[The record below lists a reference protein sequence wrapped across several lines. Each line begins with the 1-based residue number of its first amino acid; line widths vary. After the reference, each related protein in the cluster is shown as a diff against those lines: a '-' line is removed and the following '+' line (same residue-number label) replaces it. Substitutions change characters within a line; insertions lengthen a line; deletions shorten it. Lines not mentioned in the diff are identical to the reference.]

1 MKRLKIFRIILL
13 ILTGLFFIPCTEV
26 FDIET
31 RAEFMNSLIDQSGLS
46 FLLLFILLLTFFFTN
61 ILYGKSKVFLIAIF
75 QSLGLFLLGMMVVL
89 CFSLPNM
96 WADKMVYKQTK
107 ANNYLIIQH
116 FAFGIT
122 GSRPEWR
129 VIKTENLKAIIRK
142 VEHIDNSR
150 FPLLNMDSWEY
161 AADSI
166 PQLLAYGGE
175 TYLLV
180 YKE

>member
-1 MKRLKIFRIILL
+1 MKRLKIFKIILL
-13 ILTGLFFIPCTEV
+13 ILVGLFFIPWTSI
-26 FDIET
+26 FGIET
-31 RAEFMNSLIDQSGLS
+31 RTEFMNSLIDQNGLS
-46 FLLLFILLLTFFFTN
+46 FFLLFILLLTFFFTN
-61 ILYGKSKVFLIAIF
+61 ILYGKSKVFLVAILQF
-75 QSLGLFLLGMMVVL
+75 VGLFLLGTITTF
-89 CFSLPNM
+89 CFYLPNM

-107 ANNYLIIQH
+107 ADNYLIIQH

-122 GSRPEWR
+122 SSRPEWR

-150 FPLLNMDSWEY
+150 FPLLNIDNWQY